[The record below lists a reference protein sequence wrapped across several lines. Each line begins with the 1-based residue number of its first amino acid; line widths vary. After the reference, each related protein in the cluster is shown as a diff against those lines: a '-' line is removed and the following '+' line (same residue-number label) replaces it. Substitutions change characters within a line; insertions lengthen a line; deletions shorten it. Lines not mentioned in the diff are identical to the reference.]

1 MNAIAPT
8 WNIESTSNKE
18 KWLEQFNKFDEE
30 KRLKNVK
37 DINMNQIA
45 VFLIRQSLQ
54 KEKKNEEYAIID
66 NMVVQYKNKSDEV
79 SIQFDSEKGPMIVYI
94 E

>member
-1 MNAIAPT
+1 
-8 WNIESTSNKE
+8 
-18 KWLEQFNKFDEE
+18 
-30 KRLKNVK
+30 
-37 DINMNQIA
+37 MNQIA